1 MSYETFAYYYDSLME
16 PQFYDDYYQFIRMH
30 CEFDEVLE
38 LGCGTG
44 EIAIRLA
51 KDNKS
56 VFASD
61 LSIDML
67 EIAKQKAMQHNVNLM
82 LQRVDMTDFQTSHKV
97 DLILCLCDS
106 LNYVIEVQD
115 VLKVFKNV
123 YESLKDGG
131 TFIFDVNSL
140 YKTDVILKD
149 YCENEEDNEFAFRW
163 QVELLKKGY
172 VHHYVY
178 IHDKL
183 ENEVVEENHYQKTYD
198 ISQYLDWLNEVGFSC
213 VEYYGDF
220 KEYNQTCERI
230 IFVCRKG

>member
-1 MSYETFAYYYDSLME
+1 MSYETFSYYYDSLMD
-16 PQFYDDYYQFIRMH
+16 PQFYDDYYRFIQKH

-67 EIAKQKAMQHNVNLM
+67 EIAKQKAMHHNVNLM

-106 LNYVIEVQD
+106 LNYVIEAHD
-115 VLKVFKNV
+115 VLQVLKNV
-123 YESLKDGG
+123 YDSLKDGG

-149 YCENEEDNEFAFRW
+149 YCENEEDSEFAFRW
-163 QVELLKKGY
+163 QVELLEPGY

-178 IHDKL
+178 IQDKL

-198 ISQYLDWLNEVGFSC
+198 VSQYLEWLNEVGFSSI
-213 VEYYGDF
+213 EYYGDF
-220 KEYNQTCERI
+220 KEYDETCERV